1 MAGPETSP
9 ALGQPNFGELGPIT
23 TPDTSGQQAA
33 STTLAQQQ
41 PIQPQQQGGGLKVGL
56 QGPQLNPNRTY
67 SAHPNRTYSAQEF
80 YPGQERPNESRTA
93 AGDPLFAASAGRI
106 PWGIIADRAAQIQKQ
121 KAELSDYF
129 RKQQDQFS
137 GQAAPQYE
145 RDYQAW
151 AANQDA
157 QFKKDWADAHHGG
170 NINAALEDL
179 YKNPASN
186 AAYQARMRDVKAAGV
201 ANKFYTTQAQDYID
215 GVLSGSVQP
224 DPDLLREAQW
234 FTSANAEFGPNSD
247 SAAMRADH
255 AKMWDKLVSRDKLFT
270 DYYSKELAH
279 AQDEAQAAGRISWRN
294 GVRVIDETLKKDY
307 DQFIDK
313 AAREMTHKYGT
324 GSYEENKRFLESR
337 LGDYEVTNTT
347 AAPRPS
353 SGSPQANKKPSVG
366 FAEVGFDAT
375 VPGLHQVEGDG
386 FKRRT
391 PMSISMPLKD
401 GDNKPFTES
410 FRFNDNAG
418 TPMRIIPD
426 GFRLNDKGEVFI
438 VGRNADVTQTETK
451 DAEKLALLKA
461 RIGDAEAMLRKA
473 QSDNQPQETL
483 DVYIANRDKYIKELS
498 EVERE
503 VTKEKPPVPIPL
515 KGNEAKV
522 KTYFG
527 EQVYNDVMQ
536 QAAAAKQ
543 SKPTASAPAKTTPE
557 DFNAKWAKLPKGG
570 KLVGPDGVT
579 YEKK

>member
-1 MAGPETSP
+1 MVGPETSL
-9 ALGQPNFGELGPIT
+9 ALGQPDLGELGSIT
-23 TPDTSGQQAA
+23 SPDTSGQQAA

-41 PIQPQQQGGGLKVGL
+41 PTQQQGGGLKASL
-56 QGPQLNPNRTY
+56 QGPQLNPNR
-67 SAHPNRTYSAQEF
+67 AYSAQEF

-121 KAELSDYF
+121 KAEISDYF

-145 RDYQAW
+145 RDYIAW
-151 AANQDA
+151 ASNEDA
-157 QFKKDWADAHHGG
+157 QFKKDWADAKHGG
-170 NINAALEDL
+170 NMNAALEDL

-215 GVLSGSVQP
+215 GALSGAIQP

-255 AKMWDKLVSRDKLFT
+255 AKTWDKLVSRDKLFT

-279 AQDEAQAAGRISWRN
+279 AQDEAQAAGGISWRN
-294 GVRVIDETLKKDY
+294 GVRVIDETLKKGY
-307 DQFIDK
+307 DQFIKK

-337 LGDYEVTNTT
+337 LGNYKVTNTT
-347 AAPRPS
+347 AAPQPS
-353 SGSPQANKKPSVG
+353 SSSSQANKKPSVG

-375 VPGLHQVEGDG
+375 VPGLHQVEGDD

-401 GDNKPFTES
+401 KDDKPFTES

-461 RIGDAEAMLRKA
+461 RVDDSTALLRKA
-473 QSDNQPQETL
+473 QDAEALTDKAKADKEKSVAMYTE
-483 DVYIANRDKYIKELS
+483 NRDKYIKELS

-527 EQVYNDVMQ
+527 EQVFNDVMQ

-543 SKPTASAPAKTTPE
+543 SKKSAPKTS
-557 DFNAKWAKLPKGG
+557 A
-570 KLVGPDGVT
+570 
-579 YEKK
+579 EKSDSKKVLKYNPATDSFE